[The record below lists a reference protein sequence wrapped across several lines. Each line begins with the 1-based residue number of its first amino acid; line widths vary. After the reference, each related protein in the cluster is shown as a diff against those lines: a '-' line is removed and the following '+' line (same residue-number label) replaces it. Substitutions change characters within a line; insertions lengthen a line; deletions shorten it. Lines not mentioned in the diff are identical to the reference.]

1 MRKTLSHVGF
11 LCQLDFGELCSLG
24 HHVLVLD
31 SHDTT
36 SPGSSEVVVVVELD
50 SEALGKNI

>member
-1 MRKTLSHVGF
+1 M
-11 LCQLDFGELCSLG
+11 
-24 HHVLVLD
+24 LVLD

-50 SEALGKNI
+50 SEALGEDI